1 MVLLWPGVIASFA
14 SAYIMWRSIQHDDQF
29 GPFSSQYGANKGEA
43 ASVEMAQ
50 GATVPVPAATNGS
63 ARPEP
68 YAAT

>member
-1 MVLLWPGVIASFA
+1 
-14 SAYIMWRSIQHDDQF
+14 MWRSIQHDDQF